1 MRKRG
6 IAAAVAAAAVLGA
19 GAVALTDTYAG
30 RLLRLFG
37 PDVEDYR
44 HLPVRGIAA
53 ATVPSPLPVRPDRGW
68 PKRIGLSW
76 QGADLRDG
84 AALDRFLA
92 ANGTTA
98 FLVLVDGVVADERY
112 YGGRRRESLF
122 KSFSITKS
130 VLSALF
136 GIAQEEGL
144 IAAGD
149 PLGRYL
155 TGLRPDLASLRLQHL
170 LDNTAC
176 LAYRRGN
183 LPWKQQPR
191 MYYTTDVRAYVR
203 AAARIEQRPGTCYAG
218 EDLSP
223 LLAGAALEQALR
235 RRYPRA
241 TLSDY
246 LSARLWRPMGASYPA
261 LITLDRAGDGME
273 KVESG
278 LTARAVDLARFGQL
292 YLEDGRG
299 IVPSG
304 WVRVST
310 TPPPSGSP
318 NGFPHGFHRNFWWGR
333 YQPGFKRS
341 DFFANGHFGQ
351 RIYVSPDRRLV
362 LVRLGERAGEVDWT
376 RFLAVIAANWRGE
389 EPER

>member
-1 MRKRG
+1 MRKRTYLG
-6 IAAAVAAAAVLGA
+6 AGAAVLVLCVAAVAA
-19 GAVALTDTYAG
+19 TDTYAG

-44 HLPVRGIAA
+44 HLPTRSIAA
-53 ATVPSPLPVRPDRGW
+53 AAQASPLPSRPDLDW
-68 PKRIGLSW
+68 PKRIGLVW
-76 QGADLRDG
+76 DGADLRPPG
-84 AALDRFLA
+84 ALDRLLA
-92 ANGTTA
+92 ENDTTA
-98 FLVLVDGVVADERY
+98 FLIMADGVLVDERY
-112 YGGRRRESLF
+112 YGGHGRTSLF

-136 GIAQEEGL
+136 GIAQAEGL
-144 IAAGD
+144 IAAD
-149 PLGRYL
+149 EPLGRHL
-155 TGLRPDLASLRLQHL
+155 AGLRPDLASLRLQHL

-191 MYYTTDVRAYVR
+191 MYYTTDVRAYLR
-203 AAARIEQRPGTCYAG
+203 AAARIEQRPGSCYVG

-223 LLAGAALEQALR
+223 LLVGAALERALR

-246 LSARLWRPMGASYPA
+246 LSARLWRPMGAAYPA
-261 LITLDRAGDGME
+261 LMTLDRSGDGME

-278 LTARAVDLARFGQL
+278 LAARAVDLARFGQL
-292 YLEDGRG
+292 YLEKGRG
-299 IVPSG
+299 IVPAG
-304 WVRVST
+304 WVQVST
-310 TPPPSGSP
+310 TPPAAGSP

-333 YQPGFKRS
+333 YQPGFTSS

-362 LVRLGERAGEVDWT
+362 LVRLGAGSGEVDWT
-376 RFLAVIAANWRGE
+376 RFLAAIAAKWRGE
-389 EPER
+389 EPAR